1 MTQSLRL
8 LNPITGEVKLVPSLS
23 RAQVRK
29 LKSYGWREATLEE
42 WFAYQRASIDYGLAK
57 SQGTLVRH

>member
-8 LNPITGEVKLVPSLS
+8 LNPLTGEVKLISALS
-23 RAQVRK
+23 RACIRK
-29 LKSYGWREATLEE
+29 LKAYGWREATLEE

-57 SQGTLVRH
+57 AQGTLVRH